1 MTGHVMLLL
10 AIAVGLAWTALIVFF
25 VFTAMTEDFDDG
37 DL

>member
-1 MTGHVMLLL
+1 MTEHIVLLL
-10 AIAVGLAWTALIVFF
+10 GIAMGLLWTVLIVFF